1 MELET
6 ALGERGKPMLQQA
19 AQNAGKAHE
28 LEMPGDAENRR
39 PGANL

>member
-19 AQNAGKAHE
+19 SQNTGKAHE
-28 LEMPGDAENRR
+28 LEMPGDAEKQED
-39 PGANL
+39 